1 METDA
6 ALAERLR
13 LENLRRSGIRV
24 DPEGRFIHEGQPVLH
39 EGLRRAL
46 FRWLD
51 RLPDGQYILR
61 LDDKRYAFIDVDD
74 TPLVVGA
81 LRFTDDDRVTLALSD
96 GAAEDLDPATLTID
110 QKGTLR
116 CMVRGGRL
124 EARLST
130 SAAATL
136 SDRITET
143 ASGPMLRLGGR
154 SLVIRDRTGAVVE
167 MVEGGCT

>member
-1 METDA
+1 MVETDA

-24 DPEGRFIHEGQPVLH
+24 DTEGRFIHEGEPVRH
-39 EGLRRAL
+39 EGLRSAL

-61 LDDKRYAFIDVDD
+61 LDEKRFAFIDVDD

-81 LRFTDDDRVTLALSD
+81 LRFTDDDRVTLAISD

-110 QKGTLR
+110 QAGTLR
-116 CMVRGGRL
+116 CSVRHGRL

-130 SAAATL
+130 WAAATL
-136 SDRITET
+136 SDRIAET
-143 ASGPMLRLGGR
+143 PKGP
-154 SLVIRDRTGAVVE
+154 
-167 MVEGGCT
+167 

>member
-1 METDA
+1 MDTDA

-24 DPEGRFIHEGQPVLH
+24 DPEGRFIHEGEPVLH
-39 EGLRRAL
+39 DGLRRAL

-51 RLPDGQYILR
+51 RLPDGRYILR
-61 LDDKRYAFIDVDD
+61 LDGQRYAFLDVDD
-74 TPLVVGA
+74 TPLVVRA

-96 GAAEDLDPATLTID
+96 GAAEDLDPATLAMD
-110 QKGTLR
+110 QAGTLR
-116 CMVRGGRL
+116 CTVRDGRL

-136 SDRITET
+136 SDHITET
-143 ASGPMLRLGGR
+143 ASGLALRVGSR
-154 SLVIRDRTGAVVE
+154 SILIQAR
-167 MVEGGCT
+167 

>member
-24 DPEGRFIHEGQPVLH
+24 DAEGRFIHEGEPVLH

-81 LRFTDDDRVTLALSD
+81 LRFTEDDRVTLALSD
-96 GAAEDLDPATLTID
+96 GAAEDLDAAMLTID
-110 QKGTLR
+110 QVGTLR
-116 CMVRGGRL
+116 CTVRGGRL

-136 SDRITET
+136 SDRISET
-143 ASGPMLRLGGR
+143 PAGPTLRLGTR
-154 SLVIRDRTGAVVE
+154 SVLIRAR
-167 MVEGGCT
+167 